1 MSNAMHNNV
10 RYPLEG
16 LRVVDLTRFLS
27 GPYCTMVLAD
37 LGAEVIKV
45 ESFDGDPARDY
56 PPHVG
61 NSRKM
66 GGYFASLNRN
76 KKSIALNLKT
86 DEGKEIL
93 MKLIEKSDVL
103 VENFKPGVM
112 KRLGLD
118 YEVLKEVNPKLIY
131 ASVNGFGSPDLRP
144 SLYWNRPA
152 YDLIVQAMGGV
163 MSMTGPENGPP
174 TKVGPGLGDVW
185 PALLLAIG
193 ILSALRY
200 RDLTGKGQRVEVAML
215 DGMLYLIEGGIVVY
229 SYIGHVPK
237 PEGNHHRLLAPYG
250 AFKAKDGL
258 IVIATGTKE
267 QWEKLCRVIGRDDL
281 VSHPGLQTWEQR
293 KAHLHDLLIPAIEN
307 WLKDKTKDVACKILL
322 NAGLPAAP
330 VYNVKDIFED
340 QHVNQREMLMDVDI
354 PLVGRKR
361 IAGIPIIFSETP
373 CSIRLPPPLIGEHT
387 EEILSLMGYTNDEI
401 SKFKE
406 KNVVI

>member
-1 MSNAMHNNV
+1 MLGEQL

-16 LRVVDLTRFLS
+16 LKVIDLTRFLS
-27 GPYCTMVLAD
+27 GPYCTMILAD

-45 ESFDGDPARDY
+45 ESLSGDPARDY

-61 NSRKM
+61 TSRKM

-76 KKSIALNLKT
+76 KKSIAINLKAE
-86 DEGKEIL
+86 EGKDIL
-93 MKLIEKSDVL
+93 MKLVEKSDVL

-118 YEVLKEVNPKLIY
+118 YEVLKEVNPRLIY
-131 ASVNGFGSPDLRP
+131 ASVNGFGSPELRP

-163 MSMTGPENGPP
+163 MSMTGPEGGQP

-229 SYIGHVPK
+229 SYIGHIPK

-258 IVIATGTKE
+258 IVIATGTRE
-267 QWEKLCRVIGRDDL
+267 QWEKLCKVIGREDL
-281 VSHPGLQTWEQR
+281 INHPKLKTWEQR
-293 KAHLHDLLIPAIEN
+293 KAHLHDLLIPAIEK
-307 WLKDKTKDVACKILL
+307 WLEDKTKEEACKILL
-322 NAGLPAAP
+322 NAGLAAAP
-330 VYNVKDIFED
+330 VYNVKDIFENP
-340 QHVNQREMLMDVDI
+340 HINQRGMLVDIDI
-354 PLVGRKR
+354 PLVGRKK
-361 IAGIPIIFSETP
+361 IAGVPITFSRTP
-373 CSIRLPPPLIGEHT
+373 CSIRLPPPLIGEHS
-387 EEILSLMGYTNDEI
+387 EEILTSLGYTRDEI
-401 SKFKE
+401 SRLRKR
-406 KNVVI
+406 NILI